1 MVDQPNASRSNSPSP
16 PIRPF
21 LLSFHITSPDHCL
34 VRPPL
39 GACSTFSL
47 VSNVMSNVTLSSLL
61 LSSSERRKHATR
73 TSTRHFPHRSPLL
86 PLPSLLTIESQ
97 RHPISTPRS
106 IPRRDSNTSSD
117 VLPPTR
123 SKLVGRLPLGHIGR
137 VDDLGQPFFCSSFS
151 EGDSGGARVLELAA
165 LPMKR

>member
-16 PIRPF
+16 PTRPF

-39 GACSTFSL
+39 GPCSTFSL
-47 VSNVMSNVTLSSLL
+47 VSNVTLSSLL
-61 LSSSERRKHATR
+61 LSSSERRKHETR

-86 PLPSLLTIESQ
+86 PLPALLSIETQ
-97 RHPISTPRS
+97 RHPTSTPSS

-123 SKLVGRLPLGHIGR
+123 SELVGRLPLGHIGR
-137 VDDLGQPFFCSSFS
+137 IDDLGQSFFCSTFS
-151 EGDSGGARVLELAA
+151 ESDSGGARVLELAA